1 MNRNMIE
8 GQWETLKG
16 NVRTKWGKLT
26 NDDLEQAHGKF
37 EKLSGALQTRYG
49 MAKDKAE
56 QELDAF
62 ILSVAKTAE
71 KAAKG
76 AEKVVD
82 KVVDKAGGKGAKN
95 ARPQ

>member
-1 MNRNMIE
+1 MNRNIIE
-8 GQWETLKG
+8 GQWDTLKG

-26 NDDLEQAHGKF
+26 NDDVEQAQGKF

-62 ILSVAKTAE
+62 ILSIANTAE
-71 KAAKG
+71 KAVKG

-82 KVVDKAGGKGAKN
+82 KVIDKAGSKDGN
-95 ARPQ
+95 SARPR